1 MLSTKTRLESDDRQT
16 DRQKIERHGLI
27 YKYIGR
33 SSTDKN
39 RHVDGWTDRQTD
51 RPTDRR
57 TNRQT
62 DRQTGGQTDRQSDK
76 QKDKQIDRQTNR

>member
-1 MLSTKTRLESDDRQT
+1 MKVERANVLGRSNHVEHKDTLIERRPTDRQT
-16 DRQKIERHGLI
+16 DREKIERHGLI

-51 RPTDRR
+51 RPTDRQ

-62 DRQTGGQTDRQSDK
+62 
-76 QKDKQIDRQTNR
+76 N

>member
-1 MLSTKTRLESDDRQT
+1 MKVERANVLGRSNHVEYKDTLRERRPT

-51 RPTDRR
+51 KQTDKRADKQTDKV
-57 TNRQT
+57 TNR
-62 DRQTGGQTDRQSDK
+62 K
-76 QKDKQIDRQTNR
+76 IDR

>member
-39 RHVDGWTDRQTD
+39 RHVDGWTDRQTNRQTD
-51 RPTDRR
+51 KQTDRQTNGR

-62 DRQTGGQTDRQSDK
+62 K
-76 QKDKQIDRQTNR
+76 

>member
-1 MLSTKTRLESDDRQT
+1 MLSTKTRLESDDRQTDRQT

-51 RPTDRR
+51 RPTDKQTDRQTNGR

-62 DRQTGGQTDRQSDK
+62 K
-76 QKDKQIDRQTNR
+76 